1 MANSPALEAQYGAI
15 IDGIAMLNDMQ
26 PVQSSQHTT
35 RVTSANRGPSQRA
48 ASRADPY
55 QRAHSMRPSSKGAVS
70 VELTSPTDNAVN
82 DGPNRQGSALQPS
95 FDSNTQGRLH
105 RPASR
110 DRITSAW
117 GTPQHSALSRYEHG
131 QIMSSGHVSAST
143 YSQASSSGRAGT
155 SQRAHARPLSRQAA
169 AGESWAR
176 PVSAS
181 LTAEDCQPSDRAHL
195 VEDLSSIEDD
205 ESPGWRDDDPW
216 DAAGGLGRE
225 APSPHGPDD
234 TEEPSA
240 SSRHLRSARGNGLD
254 LRPATA
260 AGVFGSQS
268 LNSTSQDAN
277 STRQTD
283 LGSLSAQLFAPRPQS
298 QGGFRPPSRRLSRPP
313 SAQRVAIRQSIASG
327 DSPSVSKQQ
336 DAAHQQAPGLVV
348 RGGRKVQSARP
359 SERDQRPPSR
369 QKPPPEALHLFQ
381 PMHGS
386 SICQGLWL

>member
-1 MANSPALEAQYGAI
+1 MP
-15 IDGIAMLNDMQ
+15 
-26 PVQSSQHTT
+26 
-35 RVTSANRGPSQRA
+35 
-48 ASRADPY
+48 
-55 QRAHSMRPSSKGAVS
+55 
-70 VELTSPTDNAVN
+70 
-82 DGPNRQGSALQPS
+82 
-95 FDSNTQGRLH
+95 
-105 RPASR
+105 
-110 DRITSAW
+110 
-117 GTPQHSALSRYEHG
+117 
-131 QIMSSGHVSAST
+131 
-143 YSQASSSGRAGT
+143 
-155 SQRAHARPLSRQAA
+155 SRQAA

-386 SICQGLWL
+386 SSGGFAPSPVFRAAPAGTTRPSTSAAIMLQTAAPRFKPSPVLHTGHMTLEDLQKLSDAAVNNSQAIAAGGTPGDRVPIRPYRPPSARPTCARPPSAR

>member
-1 MANSPALEAQYGAI
+1 MGMTLSHY
-15 IDGIAMLNDMQ
+15 M
-26 PVQSSQHTT
+26 SQM
-35 RVTSANRGPSQRA
+35 P
-48 ASRADPY
+48 
-55 QRAHSMRPSSKGAVS
+55 
-70 VELTSPTDNAVN
+70 
-82 DGPNRQGSALQPS
+82 
-95 FDSNTQGRLH
+95 
-105 RPASR
+105 
-110 DRITSAW
+110 
-117 GTPQHSALSRYEHG
+117 
-131 QIMSSGHVSAST
+131 
-143 YSQASSSGRAGT
+143 
-155 SQRAHARPLSRQAA
+155 SRQAA

-216 DAAGGLGRE
+216 DAAGGLGHE
-225 APSPHGPDD
+225 APSSPGPDD

-260 AGVFGSQS
+260 ASVFGSQTLS
-268 LNSTSQDAN
+268 STSQDAN

-298 QGGFRPPSRRLSRPP
+298 QGGFRPPSRRLSRP
-313 SAQRVAIRQSIASG
+313 STAQRVAIRQSGASG
-327 DSPSVSKQQ
+327 ETSHSPSVSKQQ

-386 SICQGLWL
+386 SSGGFAPSPVFRAAPAGTTRPSTSAAIMLQTAAPRFKPFPVLHTGRMTLEDLQKLSDAAVNNSQAIAASGIPGDRVPIRPYRPPSARPTSARPPSAR